1 MDTAH
6 SHYYRF
12 PGHHLYRGIRM
23 SFDAEVVLAQ
33 DSFGGYFLYRVLK
46 ETDQRFYGEQAP
58 PA

>member
-1 MDTAH
+1 
-6 SHYYRF
+6 
-12 PGHHLYRGIRM
+12 M